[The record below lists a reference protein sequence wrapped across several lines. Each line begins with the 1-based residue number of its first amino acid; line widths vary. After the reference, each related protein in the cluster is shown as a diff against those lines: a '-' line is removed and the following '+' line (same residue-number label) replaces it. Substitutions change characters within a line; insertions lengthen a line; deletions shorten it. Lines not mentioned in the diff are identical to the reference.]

1 MTEDRPPS
9 RRPLIPY
16 VRARMDRRGISEEAL
31 DFVLENY
38 HTARP
43 AGPRGGSKPAIIYI
57 GTWQGRNL
65 RVYVERDSNP
75 PFVKTV
81 AWED

>member
-1 MTEDRPPS
+1 MEQ
-9 RRPLIPY
+9 
-16 VRARMDRRGISEEAL
+16 RGIPEEAV

-57 GTWQGRNL
+57 GEWQGRNL
-65 RVYVERDSNP
+65 RVYVERGSVP